1 MVVWSWL
8 KEMAQIDLADENIL
22 KLRQIQKVIQVED
35 GLESDLD
42 ETLTRV
48 LEFYRKFVPYN

>member
-1 MVVWSWL
+1 
-8 KEMAQIDLADENIL
+8 MAQIDLADENIL